1 MLVVPWSAFWERN
14 YFVGLM
20 PAFAPTLL
28 NHYVR
33 GAVSGIGLVC
43 LGAAA
48 SELVAFFVRSR
59 RAKWVAG
66 GDMTSR
72 AQ

>member
-1 MLVVPWSAFWERN
+1 MPWSAFWERN
-14 YFVGLM
+14 YFVGLV
-20 PAFAPTLL
+20 PAVAPALL

-48 SELVAFFVRSR
+48 AELVAFFLRSR
-59 RAKWVAG
+59 RAKWTPGSPVNPG
-66 GDMTSR
+66 PS
-72 AQ
+72 